1 MSRGDLKIQGARA
14 VVTGAGSGIGRSLAI
29 ELAHRGAAEV
39 VVTDVDGDRAS
50 SVAAEVSALG
60 ADARSLVLDVTDAD
74 AVEVLAEDLFS
85 DGKPVTIL
93 CNNAGIGHAGPVA
106 ETPLEDWRR
115 VIEVNL
121 MGVVHGVS
129 AFVPRMV
136 AAGRPAHI
144 INTASMAGLVAT
156 ANMAPY
162 SATKFAVVGLSEA
175 MSLEL
180 EPKNIGVTALCPG
193 FIDTDIVNTSTMR
206 GEMAERQ
213 EGFKRFYSTRGT
225 SPDVVAR
232 QALDTVGGRGGI
244 TPTPRYQVTPAW
256 LMARYAPPLSRAVS
270 RLTIKR
276 LGR

>member
-1 MSRGDLKIQGARA
+1 MAKSRSFADNVC
-14 VVTGAGSGIGRSLAI
+14 VVTGAGSGIGRSLAL
-29 ELAHRGAAEV
+29 ELGARGAIVELSDIDPARAEAV
-39 VVTDVDGDRAS
+39 ATELTGAGARATGS
-50 SVAAEVSALG
+50 Q
-60 ADARSLVLDVTDAD
+60 LDVTDAG
-74 AVEVLAEDLFS
+74 AVAAYAERVFAEHGHVDL
-85 DGKPVTIL
+85 L

-144 INTASMAGLVAT
+144 INTASLAGLVAT

-162 SATKFAVVGLSEA
+162 SATKFAVVGMSEA

-180 EPKNIGVTALCPG
+180 ESKNIGVTALCPG

-244 TPTPRYQVTPAW
+244 TPTPRHQVTPAW

-270 RLTIKR
+270 RMTIKR